1 MMGGPLAGG
10 RPGQARPGGQG
21 HGPMA
26 MMKGES
32 ARDFRG
38 TMKKL
43 IAYIGEYKLSI
54 VVVLLF
60 AIASTIFMIVG
71 PKILGQ
77 ATTKLFEGVMGQIS
91 GTGTG
96 IDFEYIGNIIVL
108 LIVLYLISTL
118 FAYIQGY
125 VMAGIS
131 MKVTYRLRTD
141 ISEKINRLPL
151 KYYDTTN
158 QGEVLSRVTNDV
170 DTISQTLNQSLGQI
184 VTSVTIMTGVLIM

>member
-54 VVVLLF
+54 VLVLLF

-96 IDFEYIGNIIVL
+96 ID
-108 LIVLYLISTL
+108 
-118 FAYIQGY
+118 
-125 VMAGIS
+125 
-131 MKVTYRLRTD
+131 
-141 ISEKINRLPL
+141 
-151 KYYDTTN
+151 
-158 QGEVLSRVTNDV
+158 
-170 DTISQTLNQSLGQI
+170 
-184 VTSVTIMTGVLIM
+184 